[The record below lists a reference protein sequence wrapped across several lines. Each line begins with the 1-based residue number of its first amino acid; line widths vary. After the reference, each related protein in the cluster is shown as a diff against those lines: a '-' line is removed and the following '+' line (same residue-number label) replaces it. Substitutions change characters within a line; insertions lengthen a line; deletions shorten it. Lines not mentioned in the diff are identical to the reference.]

1 MRLHQGFSLLSI
13 IVGIASSSLL
23 LLTIAQLSSISRVN
37 FSKNEST
44 LQLYVDGRNAI
55 QLLRQYVP
63 MAGVGIQ
70 QPASAAAPNIRYTVL
85 GAGAGTP
92 PLPGGGPAVLKDW
105 VYVGM
110 NTIPNSPAPPSYTYA
125 VSATPQPTFCSS
137 QANLLKSIPSATPSV
152 IRNNFMGLQ
161 GAKCYYDTNPSWST
175 VSASTYLNGLC
186 CANLSNGTNCAN
198 PVYSCGASNGGGLF
212 AGSVYQKLVPHLDVP
227 TIGAAIGGDTL
238 RVYFSNRGPQSMKSY
253 DGTTIP
259 AETSAGPPANAPP
272 LTLYNYTFQIAK
284 NGSTYTLQMTD
295 AGSGRVYNVA
305 NNIEYM
311 AVLVG
316 ESDRIRSKDIAG
328 DGTQTMQ
335 LPEMN
340 RYVRFNAPNLYAY
353 RITALRIALVVQS
366 NDNVLATASA
376 PTLTL
381 MTGSNN
387 VPITYTPPQADR
399 KLRKVFVTTIYL
411 NSYALPEFRMNCV
424 PGTAGGY
431 QLQTSGISFTQTAAS
446 ANDLCCVTGGA
457 PAPCT
462 GTTVFPTLNA
472 CEAKRM
478 TGGC

>member
-1 MRLHQGFSLLSI
+1 MRLHKGFSLLSL

-23 LLTIAQLSSISRVN
+23 LLTVGQLSSISRVN
-37 FSKNEST
+37 FSRNEST

-55 QLLRQYVP
+55 QILRQYVP

-70 QPASAAAPNIRYTVL
+70 QPTSTAAPNIQYTVL
-85 GAGAGTP
+85 GAGIGTA
-92 PLPGGGPAVLKDW
+92 PLPGGGAAVLKDW

-110 NTIPNSPAPPSYTYA
+110 RTISNSPAPPSYTYT
-125 VSATPQPTFCSS
+125 VSATSQPTWCSS
-137 QANLLKSIPSATPSV
+137 QANLLKSTPSATPAT
-152 IRNNFMGLQ
+152 ITNNFMGLQ
-161 GAKCYYDTNPSWST
+161 GAQCYYGSNPSWGS
-175 VSASTYLNGLC
+175 VAASTYLNGLC
-186 CANLSNGTNCAN
+186 CANPSNATNCAA
-198 PVYSCGASNGGGLF
+198 PVYSCGASNGASLW

-238 RVYFSNRGPQSMKSY
+238 RVYFANRGPQSMKSY
-253 DGTTIP
+253 DNTTIP
-259 AETSAGPPANAPP
+259 ADASAGPPTNSPP
-272 LTLYNYTFQIAK
+272 LTLYNYTFQIVK
-284 NGSTYTLQMTD
+284 NGTAYTLQMTD
-295 AGSGRVYNVA
+295 AGSGKVYNVV
-305 NNIEYM
+305 NNVEYM

-316 ESDRIRSKDIAG
+316 ESDRILSKDVAG

-340 RYVRFNAPNLYAY
+340 RYVRFNAANLYPY
-353 RITALRIALVVQS
+353 RITAVRIALVVQS
-366 NDNVLATASA
+366 NDNVLATAAA

-424 PGTAGGY
+424 PGTSSGY
-431 QLQTSGISFTQTAAS
+431 QLQTSGISFTQTAAT
-446 ANDLCCVTGGA
+446 ANDLCCVAGGA

-462 GTTVFPTLNA
+462 STTVFPTLNA